1 MELLCPKCSKQ
12 LPEVEILKY
21 RFCPHCGAEIAAEP
35 KKLEDAFLTIPPD
48 LAPQHPKQTPKS
60 LSLDT
65 QTGKKLTLNGRF
77 NDQTIEPQTTTT
89 QPQAKLKPPD
99 IPPPSSFFR
108 TPSEPIKPP
117 PQDIHKQPPT
127 KNRNKIII
135 AVLISLAVVILI
147 IGGLFTF

>member
-1 MELLCPKCSKQ
+1 MPIDCPKCSKQ
-12 LPEVEILKY
+12 LPEVETLKY
-21 RFCPHCGAEIAAEP
+21 RFCPHCGAEIAAAP
-35 KKLEDAFLTIPPD
+35 KKLADASLTIPPD
-48 LAPQHPKQTPKS
+48 LAPPHP
-60 LSLDT
+60 
-65 QTGKKLTLNGRF
+65 
-77 NDQTIEPQTTTT
+77 
-89 QPQAKLKPPD
+89 KLKPPD

-117 PQDIHKQPPT
+117 PQDIHKQPPA